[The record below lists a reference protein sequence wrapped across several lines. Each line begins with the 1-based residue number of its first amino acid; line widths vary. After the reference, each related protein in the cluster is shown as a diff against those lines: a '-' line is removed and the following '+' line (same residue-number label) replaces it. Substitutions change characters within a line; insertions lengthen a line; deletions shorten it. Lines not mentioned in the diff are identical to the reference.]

1 MSIIIEGESRIGT
14 KINIVALSGS
24 IRKQSSTQK
33 ALRNLKNVMPENV
46 DYEIYHGMENLP
58 HFNPELDGDQ
68 PPEEVQVYRELLSR
82 ADGVIICTPEYIKG
96 VPGVLKNA
104 LEWLVSSAELY
115 TKPVAA
121 ITASGNGEN
130 AHQALELH
138 LSMLHANVFDG
149 GALLISGADSKLNED
164 GKFVKSEVNASIK
177 LLIAKLI
184 EEINKGASFK

>member
-1 MSIIIEGESRIGT
+1 MKGEDRIET
-14 KINIVALSGS
+14 KINLVALSGS

-33 ALRNLKNVMPENV
+33 VLRCLENFMPENV
-46 DYEIYHGMENLP
+46 DYEIYNVIENLP

-68 PPEEVQVYRELLSR
+68 PPEEVQVYRELLSG

-96 VPGVLKNA
+96 VPSVLKNA

-115 TKPVAA
+115 TKPVAV

-130 AHQALELH
+130 AHQSLQIN
-138 LSMLHANVFDG
+138 LSMLYANVFEG

-164 GKFVKSEVNASIK
+164 GEFVKNEVNTSLK
-177 LLIAKLI
+177 LLISKLI
-184 EEINKGASFK
+184 EEINKKESY

>member
-1 MSIIIEGESRIGT
+1 MGEDHIEK
-14 KINIVALSGS
+14 KINLVALSGS

-33 ALRNLKNVMPENV
+33 ALYSLKNFIPENV
-46 DYEIYHGMENLP
+46 DYGIYNVIENLP

-115 TKPVAA
+115 TKPVAV

-130 AHQALELH
+130 AHQALQLH
-138 LSMLHANVFDG
+138 LSMLNANVFKG
-149 GALLISGADSKLNED
+149 GLLLISGADSKLNAD
-164 GKFVKSEVNASIK
+164 GGFVKSEVNASLK
-177 LLIAKLI
+177 LLISKLI
-184 EEINKGASFK
+184 EEINKKEAYK